1 MKDHQTSMQKIHN
14 ELNQDVINKLIKLAN
29 AIDYIDT
36 DDNNNVYIRFNKG
49 FMISTEG
56 DLVLY
61 SKNGNM
67 VINHKTTYFN
77 STLDSNKDYEHDIR
91 SIVEDSITDDKTNP
105 DSEIV
110 VVENTNK

>member
-1 MKDHQTSMQKIHN
+1 MKDHQMSMQKIN
-14 ELNQDVINKLIKLAN
+14 KELNQDVINKLIKLAN

-36 DDNNNVYIRFNKG
+36 DANNNVYIKFNKG

-67 VINHKTTYFN
+67 VTNHKTTYFN
-77 STLDSNKDYEHDIR
+77 STLDSNKDYEHDLR
-91 SIVEDSITDDKTNP
+91 SIVDDSITDDITNP
-105 DSEIV
+105 DSEV
-110 VVENTNK
+110 VVITNSNK

>member
-67 VINHKTTYFN
+67 VTNHTTTYFN
-77 STLDSNKDYEHDIR
+77 STLDSNKDYEHDLR
-91 SIVEDSITDDKTNP
+91 SIVDDSITDDITNP
-105 DSEIV
+105 DSEV
-110 VVENTNK
+110 VVITNTNK

>member
-67 VINHKTTYFN
+67 VTNHKATYFN
-77 STLDSNKDYEHDIR
+77 STLDRNKDYERDIR

-110 VVENTNK
+110 VIENTNK

>member
-36 DDNNNVYIRFNKG
+36 DDDNNVYIKFNNG

-61 SKNGNM
+61 SKKGNM
-67 VINHKTTYFN
+67 VTNHKATYLN
-77 STLDSNKDYEHDIR
+77 STLDRNKDYEHDIR
-91 SIVEDSITDDKTNP
+91 SIVEDSISDDKTNP

-110 VVENTNK
+110 VVENTNE